1 MLYYCVIKRK
11 SGPQHAMEQQVTD
24 NCPEQQNIS
33 IVRLISQQAKLKP
46 AFKWATDMKRQ
57 LCDST
62 CQWVLM

>member
-1 MLYYCVIKRK
+1 MLNYCVIKRK

-46 AFKWATDMKRQ
+46 AFK
-57 LCDST
+57 
-62 CQWVLM
+62 